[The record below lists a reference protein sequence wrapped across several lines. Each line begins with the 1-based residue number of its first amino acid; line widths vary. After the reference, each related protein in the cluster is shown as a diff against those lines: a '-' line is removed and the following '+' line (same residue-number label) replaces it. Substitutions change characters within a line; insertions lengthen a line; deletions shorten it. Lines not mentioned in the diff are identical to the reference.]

1 MMKNLLFSVPII
13 ALFATGI
20 NTASA
25 QPYNQTRQQDRWA
38 IQPDGSIL
46 WVIDKRVPHNDHIEM
61 AGEKVALW
69 MQYGV
74 DTSGKPRL
82 NRTLVFPTHRL
93 LPQRTIAHMMY
104 DVKDEELPRFI
115 INDRLLKTGVFNA
128 AVQQDQPEKV
138 VSVRHKGIMEIQ
150 SEIGRDGTLKL
161 RRVFFPSTTRP
172 MAIEKWVF
180 TNTDNKPVKVE
191 MEYLKRESAPAAGRT
206 KEGPHH
212 FVISTINHGEKTLQ
226 PGDSVVYAISYQ
238 ATRGNEQPVVAH
250 VATEENARKK
260 RVEAIIANLQLET
273 PDPILNTMFDFA
285 KIRATESIYNTKG
298 GLMHGPGGLRYYA
311 AIWANDQAE
320 YVNPFFAFL
329 GDELG
334 NKSSMNAYRWFAHYM
349 NPEYKPIPSSIIA
362 EGDGKWNGA
371 KDRGDMAMIAYGAG
385 RYALAF
391 GNRDSAQVL
400 WPLIEWSLEYLRR
413 QLNEDGVVKSNSDE
427 LENRFPAGNANLNTS
442 SLYYD
447 ALKSAALLGRQLG
460 KPQDQIKHY
469 EQQAAELR
477 RNIEQHFG
485 AIVEGF
491 KTYRYYE
498 GNDTL
503 RAWITTPLV
512 VDIFDR
518 KEGTIAALF
527 SSRLW
532 TADGLATLAGNGTFW
547 DRSTLYGLRGA
558 LAAGE
563 TEKAMDFLK
572 YYSRRRLLGDHVP
585 YAVEAYPEG
594 NQRHLSAESGLYG
607 RIFTEGLFGMRP
619 TGFTSFNMTPRL
631 PKDWNGMA
639 LRRIQAF
646 QTSFDVE
653 VARAGKDKLAI
664 TVKNGGKTKRY
675 TLKEGATQRIEL

>member
-1 MMKNLLFSVPII
+1 MMKNFLLSVPLL
-13 ALFATGI
+13 ALCAAAG
-20 NTASA
+20 NQAVA
-25 QPYNQTRQQDRWA
+25 QQYNLTPQQDRWA
-38 IQPDGSIL
+38 LQPDGSIL
-46 WVIDKRVPHNDHIEM
+46 WTVDHRVPHHDHIEM
-61 AGEKVALW
+61 GGEKVALW

-74 DTSGKPRL
+74 DSSGKARL

-93 LPQRTIAHMMY
+93 LPQRTIAHLMY

-115 INDRLLKTGVFNA
+115 INDRLLHTGVFNA
-128 AVQQDQPEKV
+128 AVQPDGPEKV
-138 VSVRHKGIMEIQ
+138 VSIRHRGLMEIN
-150 SEIGRDGTLKL
+150 SELGRDRSLKL

-180 TNTDNKPVKVE
+180 TNRGQQPAKVE
-191 MEYLKRESAPAAGRT
+191 MEYLRRESAPAASRT
-206 KEGPHH
+206 KEGPHR
-212 FVISTINHGEKTLQ
+212 FVINTIGHGEHTLQ
-226 PGDSVVYAISYQ
+226 PGDSVVFAISYQ
-238 ATRGNEQPVVAH
+238 ATRGSEQPVVADI
-250 VATEENARKK
+250 AAEEAARRQ
-260 RVEAIIANLQLET
+260 RVEQMVAPLQLQT
-273 PDPILNTMFDFA
+273 PDPVLNTMFDFA

-298 GLMHGPGGLRYYA
+298 GYMHGPGGLRYYA

-329 GDELG
+329 GDKLG
-334 NKSSMNAYRWFAHYM
+334 NQSSMNAYRWFAHYM

-385 RYALAF
+385 RYALAY
-391 GNRDSAQVL
+391 GHRDSAQVL

-413 QLNEDGVVKSNSDE
+413 QLNEDGVVRSNSDE
-427 LENRFPAGNANLNTS
+427 LENRFPAGDANLNTS

-460 KPQDQIKHY
+460 KPQAQVKRY
-469 EQQAAELR
+469 EQQAAALR
-477 RNIEQHFG
+477 RHIEQHFG
-485 AIVEGF
+485 ATVEGF
-491 KTYRYYE
+491 KTYRYYK

-532 TADGLATLAGNGTFW
+532 TADGLATLAGNQTFW

-563 TEKAMDFLK
+563 TEKAMDFLQ

-594 NQRHLSAESGLYG
+594 NQRHLSAESGLYA

-619 TGFTSFNMTPRL
+619 TGFTSFDMTPRL
-631 PKDWNGMA
+631 PKAWNGMA

-664 TVKNGGKTKRY
+664 TVKNGGKTKKFTIR
-675 TLKEGATQRIEL
+675 EGATQRIQL